1 MNKRVIHIQCYP
13 PHFHYVVNLLEALH
27 NHTDDL
33 EDFDIVIVVDRPAD
47 VSNFLDGNKKRLS
60 RIKNLSVTSV
70 YDILTRPF
78 NYLFY
83 NESFQEVDFSIHQGI
98 NVLHGGHWGSANTPV
113 RKWMNIKRS
122 YGLMELERRGYEY
135 VWCIDAESFPL
146 TNFSVNDIFSY
157 SDTNY
162 LLSVFEQG
170 GWNNSD
176 IVNHVLKIED
186 DTLSQMLKVGVRIN
200 DFWIINLQF
209 FRNMIQELT
218 NKHRKPLSYFVLGT
232 EQGLYELWLYH
243 KHLTK
248 SLDIEVI
255 PFTNEDFDGICEIP
269 EYGLEVWCC
278 LHWLFND
285 VHNNPDVDNK
295 KFAEHIQSY
304 YFDKVHSYRGDLI
317 RGGHAELLKHMNF
330 KFAVSNWQGN

>member
-1 MNKRVIHIQCYP
+1 
-13 PHFHYVVNLLEALH
+13 
-27 NHTDDL
+27 
-33 EDFDIVIVVDRPAD
+33 
-47 VSNFLDGNKKRLS
+47 
-60 RIKNLSVTSV
+60 
-70 YDILTRPF
+70 
-78 NYLFY
+78 
-83 NESFQEVDFSIHQGI
+83 
-98 NVLHGGHWGSANTPV
+98 
-113 RKWMNIKRS
+113 
-122 YGLMELERRGYEY
+122 MELERRGYEY

-157 SDTNY
+157 SQTNN

-209 FRNMIQELT
+209 FRNMMQELT
-218 NKHRKPLSYFVLGT
+218 NKHRKALSYFVLGT

-255 PFTNEDFDGICEIP
+255 LLLQMKTLMVYVKFKNMVLKYGVVFTG
-269 EYGLEVWCC
+269 C
-278 LHWLFND
+278 LMMYIIIL
-285 VHNNPDVDNK
+285 
-295 KFAEHIQSY
+295 
-304 YFDKVHSYRGDLI
+304 
-317 RGGHAELLKHMNF
+317 M
-330 KFAVSNWQGN
+330 